1 MITENDIKNE
11 VKALNDVAFD
21 YGRNYEYRM
30 GKDNLIGL
38 FDVHDGVYKPIYCS
52 KTTAGF
58 FAYVSLLKNIFKRG
72 MIPDKNTE

>member
-1 MITENDIKNE
+1 MITENDIQKE
-11 VKALNDVAFD
+11 VQALNDVAGD

-30 GKDNLIGL
+30 GKDNFIGL

>member
-1 MITENDIKNE
+1 MITENDIKKE
-11 VKALNDVAFD
+11 VQALNDVAGD
-21 YGRNYEYRM
+21 YGRNYEYHM

-38 FDVHDGVYKPIYCS
+38 FDVHDEVYKPIYCS

>member
-1 MITENDIKNE
+1 MITENDIQKE
-11 VKALNDVAFD
+11 VQALNDVACD

-30 GKDNLIGL
+30 GKDSLIGL
-38 FDVHDGVYKPIYCS
+38 FDVHEGVYKPIYCS

>member
-1 MITENDIKNE
+1 MIPENDIQKE
-11 VKALNDVAFD
+11 VQALNDVAGD

-30 GKDNLIGL
+30 GKDNFIGL